1 MPGGITSDVATSDF
15 LNLLTVQLRNQDPIN
30 PVEQGDFISQLAQF
44 SQLEETESL
53 TRSFESVLRI
63 QEINQGFNL
72 VGKEAEFV
80 NAETGERETGTVE
93 QAFADQGPIDLLING
108 QRVSIDL
115 VSGVRA
121 PTQSS

>member
-115 VSGVRA
+115 V
-121 PTQSS
+121 